1 MNNIFRGSISNSS
14 AAYEPFIH
22 VRGYTMAVS
31 VYSQYVEELQS
42 SAVTLNGFLWWR
54 KLARM
59 AYENSPTVSQN
70 DLNKN
75 EFSQSIAQ
83 SQKNSALIQLLRSWR
98 EGDEQ
103 EQRKTWEYLKQ
114 ALDEDRLSERKLFP

>member
-1 MNNIFRGSISNSS
+1 MNHIGSISNSR
-14 AAYEPFIH
+14 AVHEPFIH
-22 VRGYTMAVS
+22 ARRYTTPVS
-31 VYSQYVEELQS
+31 GYSQHVEELQS
-42 SAVTLNGFLWWR
+42 SAVTLNGLLWWR
-54 KLARM
+54 KLACM

-70 DLNKN
+70 DLDKN
-75 EFSQSIAQ
+75 EFSQSIVQ
-83 SQKNSALIQLLRSWR
+83 SQKNNALIQLLRSWR